1 MQLVPQVTL
10 IIILSAHSVEDID
23 ELIEVLWL
31 LEDVDFVFLLL
42 ARDSSS
48 ELGSPLARASVLVID
63 ASHHHMIYLSS

>member
-1 MQLVPQVTL
+1 MKVVRLQAVSVIDAVSATGVTL

-31 LEDVDFVFLLL
+31 LEDV
-42 ARDSSS
+42 
-48 ELGSPLARASVLVID
+48 LVID